1 MIAMRTQSHLP
12 SPVSA
17 EIRRIGAGIRTARLR
32 RNMSQEELAE
42 RIGVSFHT
50 VRHMEGGKPGTAF
63 GTYVHAL
70 WVLGILD
77 TLASA
82 ADPALD
88 EEGLVLAE
96 SEMRRRGGHETRTIS
111 DDF

>member
-1 MIAMRTQSHLP
+1 MRSKHHLP

-50 VRHMEGGKPGTAF
+50 VRHMESGKPGTAI
-63 GTYVHAL
+63 GTYVHAM

-77 TLASA
+77 TLSSA

-88 EEGLVLAE
+88 AEGLVLAE
-96 SEMRRRGGHETRTIS
+96 SEMRRRGGHGGQEIS
-111 DDF
+111 NDF

>member
-1 MIAMRTQSHLP
+1 M
-12 SPVSA
+12 
-17 EIRRIGAGIRTARLR
+17 ARLR
-32 RNMSQEELAE
+32 RNMSQEQLAE

-50 VRHMEGGKPGTAF
+50 VRHMEEGKPGTAF

-70 WVLGILD
+70 WALGIMH
-77 TLASA
+77 TLSAA

-88 EEGLVLAE
+88 TEGLALAE
-96 SEMRRRGGHETRTIS
+96 SEMRQRGGHSSHRIS

>member
-1 MIAMRTQSHLP
+1 
-12 SPVSA
+12 
-17 EIRRIGAGIRTARLR
+17 
-32 RNMSQEELAE
+32 MSQEELAE
-42 RIGVSFHT
+42 RLGVSFHT

-77 TLASA
+77 TLSST

-88 EEGLVLAE
+88 EEGLALAE
-96 SEMRRRGGHETRTIS
+96 SEMRKRGGHESRRIS

>member
-1 MIAMRTQSHLP
+1 MRSTLHLP
-12 SPVSA
+12 APVSA
-17 EIRRIGAGIRTARLR
+17 QLRRIGAGIQTARLR

-50 VRHMEGGKPGTAF
+50 VRHMEKGKPGTAI
-63 GTYVHAL
+63 GTYAHAL

-77 TLASA
+77 TLSSA

-88 EEGLVLAE
+88 EEGLTLAE
-96 SEMRRRGGHETRTIS
+96 REMRKRGGHESHGIS
-111 DDF
+111 NEF

>member
-1 MIAMRTQSHLP
+1 MRTSPHVP
-12 SPVSA
+12 SPVAA
-17 EIRRIGAGIRTARLR
+17 EIRRIGLGIQTARLR
-32 RNMSQEELAE
+32 RNMSQEELAD

-50 VRHMEGGKPGTAF
+50 VRHMENGKPGTAF

-70 WVLGILD
+70 WALGILE
-77 TLASA
+77 TLSSA

-88 EEGLVLAE
+88 AEGLALAE
-96 SEMRRRGGHETRTIS
+96 SEMRRRGGHGSHGIS

>member
-1 MIAMRTQSHLP
+1 
-12 SPVSA
+12 
-17 EIRRIGAGIRTARLR
+17 
-32 RNMSQEELAE
+32 MSQEELAE

-50 VRHMEGGKPGTAF
+50 VRHVEDGKPGTAF

-77 TLASA
+77 TLSST

-88 EEGLVLAE
+88 EEGIALAE
-96 SEMRRRGGHETRTIS
+96 GDMRKRGGHGTQTIS